1 MEEVTDEDP
10 LMGYLIVDGEKIPV
24 LAQKDPAKIPWAKYG
39 VEMVVEATGKFTSEE
54 DAKKH
59 AEALSQEEIAIFL
72 THGDV
77 DFSQSNVEHEGGK
90 LYVIHGKDGKQQNM
104 TFEII
109 NYTDK
114 AVLKKI
120 IYN

>member
-1 MEEVTDEDP
+1 MKFP
-10 LMGYLIVDGEKIPV
+10 QRLAYYLLGLMIGLFAVFYFLDVKDTQFCYLPNCRV
-24 LAQKDPAKIPWAKYG
+24 LKDIRNKPFYIDD
-39 VEMVVEATGKFTSEE
+39 